1 MEKISTIKV
10 KKLRNVK
17 LPNRAHPND
26 AGIDFFVPDDHPT
39 IVLWPGDS
47 CLISGGLKV
56 NVPEGYAL
64 IFFNKSGI
72 AAKRNL
78 VLGSCVVDSGY
89 EGELMYNLHNIG
101 QVAQEIRGGEKIVQ
115 GILLPI
121 QTPEVVEF
129 GSDEELFGKDRSE
142 RGEGGF
148 GSTGGM

>member
-17 LPNRAHPND
+17 LPRRAHPTD
-26 AGIDFFVPDDHPT
+26 AGIDFFVQDDHPT
-39 IVLWPGDS
+39 IVLKPGDS

-56 NVPEGYAL
+56 NVPEGYSL
-64 IFFNKSGI
+64 IFFNKSGV
-72 AAKRNL
+72 AAKMNL

-101 QVAQEIRGGEKIVQ
+101 NLTQTIEGGQKIVQ

-121 QTPEVVEF
+121 QTPGVEEVD
-129 GSDEELFGKDRSE
+129 SELDLFETRSE
-142 RGEGGF
+142 RGDGGF